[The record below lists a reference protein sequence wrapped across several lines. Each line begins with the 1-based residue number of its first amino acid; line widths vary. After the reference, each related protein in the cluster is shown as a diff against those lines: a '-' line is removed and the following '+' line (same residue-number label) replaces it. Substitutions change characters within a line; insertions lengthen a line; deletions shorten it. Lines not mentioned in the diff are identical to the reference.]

1 MRLTFITQ
9 HLTQAIII
17 KLMIILFLLTVFAII
32 ILENSPPQIVEIN
45 QAKELPI
52 STPLSVIATID
63 NGYVSKDFSV
73 VNLQSVDNSSKS
85 IQAIIQ
91 EDASLFDPNRTYLI
105 SGKITTYRGEKQIDI
120 YSVEE
125 YTNR

>member
-17 KLMIILFLLTVFAII
+17 KLMILLFLLTVFAII

-45 QAKELPI
+45 TAQELPI
-52 STPLSVIATID
+52 STPLSVIATIE

-73 VNLQSVDNSSKS
+73 VNLQSIDNSSNS

-91 EDASLFDPNRTYLI
+91 ENASIFNPNLTYLI

-120 YSVEE
+120 YSVEK
-125 YTNR
+125 YSN

>member
-9 HLTQAIII
+9 HITQAIII
-17 KLMIILFLLTVFAII
+17 KLMILFFVLSVFAII
-32 ILENSPPQIVEIN
+32 ILESSPPQIVSIN
-45 QAKELPI
+45 NAQELPI
-52 STPLSVIATID
+52 STPLSVIATIE
-63 NGYVSKDFSV
+63 NEYISNDFSV
-73 VNLQSVDNSSKS
+73 LTLQSINNKSAS

-91 EDASLFDPNRTYLI
+91 ENATIFDINTPYLI

-125 YTNR
+125 YED